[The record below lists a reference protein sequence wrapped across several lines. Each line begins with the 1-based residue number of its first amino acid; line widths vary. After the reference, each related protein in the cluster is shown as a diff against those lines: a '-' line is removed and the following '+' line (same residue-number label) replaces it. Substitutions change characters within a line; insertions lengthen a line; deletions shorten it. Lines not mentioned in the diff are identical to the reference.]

1 VPKEAAPQLHVQVDD
16 DDDNNDSNNE
26 IQEPVEAVV
35 AQPSFRTLRRRRC
48 VSFGIVHGQQYKVML
63 VDHRVC
69 EGGYPLGLD
78 WGHALFA
85 AHSLDGCAA
94 TKKKKKKKKLNGPF
108 EELRAEKRKRR
119 TSRGSTRSSWSG

>member
-1 VPKEAAPQLHVQVDD
+1 MSSRTSYPTYLPWVPKEAAPQLHAQV
-16 DDDNNDSNNE
+16 DDNNDNHDSNNV

-35 AQPSFRTLRRRRC
+35 AQPSLRTLRRRRRRC
-48 VSFGIVHGQQYKVML
+48 VSFGIVHGQQYRVML

-85 AHSLDGCAA
+85 AHSFGRMRGDQ
-94 TKKKKKKKKLNGPF
+94 
-108 EELRAEKRKRR
+108 EEEEEDEVERPV
-119 TSRGSTRSSWSG
+119 RGTAR